1 MNASELWKEILNNP
15 ATKKTLLKDIESS
28 PKKII
33 IQQRFTL
40 EHQAG
45 VEK

>member
-15 ATKKTLLKDIESS
+15 ATKKTFSKILKSS